1 MMILSTL
8 TNRSK
13 ISNPKMKTKTTNKNT
28 SQWNVGRK
36 STPINNILKD
46 VLSFN
51 HVKIIT
57 AGIKNKNNKLKGL
70 FQSINNKKG
79 ETNTIDLPR

>member
-1 MMILSTL
+1 
-8 TNRSK
+8 
-13 ISNPKMKTKTTNKNT
+13 MKTKTTNKNT

-36 STPINNILKD
+36 STPRNNILKD
-46 VLSFN
+46 VLIFN

-57 AGIKNKNNKLKGL
+57 AGIINKNNKLKGL